1 MLNENKHSF
10 SQVQYFMFENS
21 VKIVFA
27 LTVPGFGVI
36 LKTAMGKMEVL
47 EGVKPIRF
55 ADAAVAVHDDYNEK

>member
-1 MLNENKHSF
+1 MNMLNDKKHSF

-36 LKTAMGKMEVL
+36 LKTAVGNMEVL
-47 EGVKPIRF
+47 
-55 ADAAVAVHDDYNEK
+55 

>member
-36 LKTAMGKMEVL
+36 LKTAVGNMEVL
-47 EGVKPIRF
+47 QGVESIRF
-55 ADAAVAVHDDYNEK
+55 ADAAVAVHDYYNEI